1 MTNNEY
7 DLFKKFNNVIAELE
21 PMLDRAQERIEE
33 LEAENEQLGI
43 ENRKLLLIVGR
54 DVYLSHGFGDK

>member
-7 DLFKKFNNVIAELE
+7 DQFKKFHAVITEIDLI
-21 PMLDRAQERIEE
+21 LDRAHERIDK

-43 ENRKLLLIVGR
+43 ENRRLLLIVGR
-54 DVYLSHGFGDK
+54 DVYLNKGFGDK

>member
-21 PMLDRAQERIEE
+21 PMLDRAHERIDKLELE
-33 LEAENEQLGI
+33 NEQLEAEN
-43 ENRKLLLIVGR
+43 RRLLLIVGR
-54 DVYLSHGFGDK
+54 DVYLNKGFGDK